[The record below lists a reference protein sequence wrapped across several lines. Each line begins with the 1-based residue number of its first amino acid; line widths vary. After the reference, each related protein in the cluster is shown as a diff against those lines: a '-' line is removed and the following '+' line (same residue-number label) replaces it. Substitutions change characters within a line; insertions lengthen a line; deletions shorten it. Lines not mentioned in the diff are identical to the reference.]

1 MVKRR
6 QHRSSGVIAAAAM
19 GDNMEITWTLL
30 AAASDDV
37 VKFYEKMGFERS
49 ADAME
54 RRGRL

>member
-1 MVKRR
+1 
-6 QHRSSGVIAAAAM
+6 M